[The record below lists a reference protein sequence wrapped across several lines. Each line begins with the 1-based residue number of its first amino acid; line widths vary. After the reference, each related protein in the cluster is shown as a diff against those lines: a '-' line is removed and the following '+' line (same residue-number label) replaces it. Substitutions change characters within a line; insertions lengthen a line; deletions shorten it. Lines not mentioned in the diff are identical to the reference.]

1 MTTLDNI
8 DNSALYGGL
17 LTLIG
22 EVPLSEFVLLDLEA
36 SLEKLLSLVATDGDG
51 N

>member
-1 MTTLDNI
+1 MTI
-8 DNSALYGGL
+8 YGGL

-22 EVPLSEFVLLDLEA
+22 EVLLSEFVLYDLET